1 MVGADVPADVV
12 IPETADVTCDAPCDP
27 PTVLLLLLLLLLVL
41 PLTAADA
48 LHTPGPLDDTGCGV
62 WVAEDVTCALV
73 VDAETL
79 APDVAD
85 VA

>member
-12 IPETADVTCDAPCDP
+12 IPDTADVTCDAPCDP
-27 PTVLLLLLLLLLVL
+27 PTVLLLVL

-48 LHTPGPLDDTGCGV
+48 LHTPGPLDCGV
-62 WVAEDVTCALV
+62 WVVEEVTCALV
-73 VDAETL
+73 VDAEKL

>member
-1 MVGADVPADVV
+1 MVGADTLAEVV
-12 IPETADVTCDAPCDP
+12 IPDTADVTCDAPCDP
-27 PTVLLLLLLLLLVL
+27 PTVLLLLVLLLLVL
-41 PLTAADA
+41 LLTAADA
-48 LHTPGPLDDTGCGV
+48 LHTPGPLDDTGCWV

-73 VDAETL
+73 VDVGTL

>member
-27 PTVLLLLLLLLLVL
+27 PTVLLLVLLLLVL
-41 PLTAADA
+41 LLTAADA
-48 LHTPGPLDDTGCGV
+48 LHTPGPLDCGV
-62 WVAEDVTCALV
+62 WVVEEVTCALV
-73 VDAETL
+73 VDAEKL

>member
-1 MVGADVPADVV
+1 MVGADALADVV
-12 IPETADVTCDAPCDP
+12 IPDTADVTCDAPCDP

-41 PLTAADA
+41 PLTAADE
-48 LHTPGPLDDTGCGV
+48 LHTPGPLDCGV

-73 VDAETL
+73 VDAEIL

>member
-12 IPETADVTCDAPCDP
+12 IPDTADVTCDAPCDP
-27 PTVLLLLLLLLLVL
+27 PTVLLLLLLL
-41 PLTAADA
+41 TAADA

-62 WVAEDVTCALV
+62 WVVEDVTCALV
-73 VDAETL
+73 DDAEIL